1 MRTCLVQLR
10 NPPGVHFRVLVDR
23 IAAWL
28 FSCLP
33 GSIKIALNAGRQQ
46 PNKMGQPKKKSPKK
60 STTLS
65 DMKGNIHK
73 GVLNL

>member
-1 MRTCLVQLR
+1 
-10 NPPGVHFRVLVDR
+10 VLVDR

-46 PNKMGQPKKKSPKK
+46 PNKMGHKTNGLNKSLKRKAQKKAPP
-60 STTLS
+60 
-65 DMKGNIHK
+65 
-73 GVLNL
+73 